1 MSVSI
6 FSQVR
11 KYVEGFCAVLAGVG
25 FFLLIGEA
33 LLSVTSI
40 IGRNTIDYGVP
51 GDYELVQLLTAVA
64 IAMCLPYCEFKRG
77 HVFVDFFTL
86 WASDRLKHVLD
97 AIAALILAAVSFLIA
112 WRTYVGMWEIRD
124 YSESTMVLNVPVW
137 WAYIPLPICF
147 ALLGVAALFNFH
159 LECSKRDS

>member
-6 FSQVR
+6 IARVR
-11 KYVEGFCAVLAGVG
+11 VYVEGFCAVLAGVG
-25 FFLLIGEA
+25 FFLFLGEA

-40 IGRNTIDYGVP
+40 IGRNVTDYGVP
-51 GDYELVQLLTAVA
+51 GDYELVQLITAVA

-86 WASDRLKHVLD
+86 WASARLKRVFD
-97 AIAALILAAVSFLIA
+97 ALAALILAAVAFLLA
-112 WRTYVGMWEIRD
+112 WRTSVGMFEIRE
-124 YSESTMVLNVPVW
+124 YAESTMVLNVPVW
-137 WAYIPLPICF
+137 WAYIALPPCF
-147 ALLGVAALFNFH
+147 ALLGIAALFNFH